1 MPKLPR
7 LNARTLLRA
16 LQRAGFYIHHQTG
29 SHANLRHATKAHLH
43 VVVPR
48 HGGDL
53 APKTLKSILVQAE
66 IAVEEFI
73 ALLRKWVSAVT
84 TPEAIMQV

>member
-7 LNARTLLRA
+7 VSSRKMLQA

-29 SHANLRHATKAHLH
+29 SHTNLRHSTKTHLH

-53 APKTLKSILVQAE
+53 APKTVKSI
-66 IAVEEFI
+66 IAHTELTVEQFVE
-73 ALLRKWVSAVT
+73 LL
-84 TPEAIMQV
+84 